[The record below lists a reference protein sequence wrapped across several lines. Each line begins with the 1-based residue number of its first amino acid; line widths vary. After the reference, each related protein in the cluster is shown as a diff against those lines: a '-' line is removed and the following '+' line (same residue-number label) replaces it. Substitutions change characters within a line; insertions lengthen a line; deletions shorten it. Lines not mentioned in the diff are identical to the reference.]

1 MIPFK
6 FANKESDAKNLEGLF
21 LLCFKMISFFQ
32 LKFEFEIPP
41 IEILNKQRISV
52 CLVSRLGYPQV
63 SSKFYGNELRVIFDS
78 ALLDDL

>member
-6 FANKESDAKNLEGLF
+6 FANKESDAKNLEGF

-52 CLVSRLGYPQV
+52 GVVSWLGYPQAT
-63 SSKFYGNELRVIFDS
+63 SKSFCQWPT
-78 ALLDDL
+78 